1 VNGVHDMG
9 GMMNYGP
16 VVVDTDEPLFHA
28 DWERDVFGMFVAMS
42 ALGLWNSAVARGA
55 CESMPPAAY
64 VSATYYEIW
73 LAALEYLV
81 VSENL
86 ITAEQLAGATSA
98 RAERAAPP
106 RRSVRASA
114 AIPGTGFGKVR
125 DVDSSARF
133 TVGDPVVT
141 RNINPH
147 SHTRLPRYA
156 RDKPAV
162 VERVHGA
169 YVFPDAQAL
178 RRDEDPHWLYT
189 IRFNGRDLWGED
201 ADPTLSTSIDAWETY
216 LDVQ

>member
-9 GMMNYGP
+9 GMMNFGP
-16 VVVDTDEPLFHA
+16 VVIDAGEALFHA

-42 ALGLWNSAVARGA
+42 ALGLWNGALARSA

-73 LAALEYLV
+73 LSALERLV
-81 VSENL
+81 VSRRL
-86 ITAEQLAGATSA
+86 ITAEQLAAATPAS
-98 RAERAAPP
+98 AERAVPP
-106 RRSVRASA
+106 HHSLRTSA
-114 AIPGTGFGKVR
+114 AVPGTGLGRAR

-141 RNINPH
+141 RNLNPVG
-147 SHTRLPRYA
+147 HTRLPRYA
-156 RDKPAV
+156 RDKPGV

-178 RRDEDPHWLYT
+178 GRGEDPQWLYT
-189 IRFNGRDLWGED
+189 VRFVGRDLWGED
-201 ADPTLSTSIDAWETY
+201 ADPTLSASIDAWESY
-216 LDVQ
+216 LDVG